1 MLLAM
6 FCTLSFIIEVV
17 PIVELR
23 FILDAPEMSCDAKND
38 AKKND
43 TTKIFTL
50 IVNIELA
57 ISY

>member
-43 TTKIFTL
+43 TTKKTL